1 MGSKLCDVRIRHL
14 INDVAVIDN
23 DFPFT
28 EWHKKWANRHTLA
41 GKIYTSVTMRYF
53 IDLESIFFFKVTPT
67 LIQGAFEIS
76 FQQDNIFAI
85 LSPINVGIIDVLI
98 QFPKSDAKLTLGS
111 KDPAGEHQHSQVA
124 SPQPDLFV

>member
-1 MGSKLCDVRIRHL
+1 M
-14 INDVAVIDN
+14 AVIDN

-28 EWHKKWANRHTLA
+28 EWHKKWANRHMLP

-53 IDLESIFFFKVTPT
+53 IELESIFFFKVTPT
-67 LIQGAFEIS
+67 MIQGAFEIS

-85 LSPINVGIIDVLI
+85 LPPMNVGIIDVLI
-98 QFPKSDAKLTLGS
+98 QFPKTDNKIDSRIEG
-111 KDPAGEHQHSQVA
+111 PAGEHQHSQVA